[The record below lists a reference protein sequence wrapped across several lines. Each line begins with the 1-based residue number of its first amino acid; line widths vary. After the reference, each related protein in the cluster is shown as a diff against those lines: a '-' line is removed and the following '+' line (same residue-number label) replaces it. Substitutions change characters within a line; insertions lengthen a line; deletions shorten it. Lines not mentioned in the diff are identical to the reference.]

1 MGKPEKICKKWCQ
14 NRPKEVRIQE
24 VKTVL
29 DAYFPNQWEW
39 KAGSHIVV
47 RHELLKKFPGFQ
59 PYGEFAVPV
68 KKGQKVKR
76 YYLKAI
82 LTAIEIIR
90 ELEDK

>member
-1 MGKPEKICKKWCQ
+1 MGQPEKICKKWRE
-14 NRPKEVRIQE
+14 NKPKEVRLQE

-29 DAYFPNQWEW
+29 DAYFSNRW
-39 KAGSHIVV
+39 KWKPGSHIVV
-47 RHELLKKFPGFQ
+47 RHELLKIIPDFQ
-59 PYGEFAVPV
+59 PYGEFTVPV

-82 LTAIEIIR
+82 LTAIEIIA